1 MSKEFNIPCQT
12 FVKIMQCDCGG
23 ELRLSSD
30 LEDLRVGPPYKH
42 ICNKCGKIE
51 YFESTYPKT
60 FSSYQMPENKE
71 KDCPAWSG
79 KDCTRHPYEE
89 GCLKDGVSD

>member
-1 MSKEFNIPCQT
+1 MSKEINIPCQT

-42 ICNKCGKIE
+42 VCNKCGKVE
-51 YFESTYPKT
+51 YYTTTYPAQISTYE
-60 FSSYQMPENKE
+60 MPELKE
-71 KDCPAWSG
+71 NNNRGES
-79 KDCTRHPYEE
+79 
-89 GCLKDGVSD
+89 

>member
-1 MSKEFNIPCQT
+1 MCKELDIPCQT

-23 ELRLSSD
+23 ELKLSSD

-42 ICNKCGKIE
+42 VCNKCRKVK

-60 FSSYQMPENKE
+60 FSSYSMPKIEGNKDE
-71 KDCPAWSG
+71 SKD
-79 KDCTRHPYEE
+79 
-89 GCLKDGVSD
+89 

>member
-1 MSKEFNIPCQT
+1 MSKELDIPCQT

-23 ELRLSSD
+23 D

-42 ICNKCGKIE
+42 VCNKCGRVE

-71 KDCPAWSG
+71 
-79 KDCTRHPYEE
+79 
-89 GCLKDGVSD
+89 

>member
-1 MSKEFNIPCQT
+1 
-12 FVKIMQCDCGG
+12 MQCDCGG

-71 KDCPAWSG
+71 
-79 KDCTRHPYEE
+79 
-89 GCLKDGVSD
+89 

>member
-1 MSKEFNIPCQT
+1 MSKELDIPCQT

-51 YFESTYPKT
+51 YFESIYPKT
-60 FSSYQMPENKE
+60 FSSYQIPENKE
-71 KDCPAWSG
+71 QK
-79 KDCTRHPYEE
+79 
-89 GCLKDGVSD
+89 

>member
-1 MSKEFNIPCQT
+1 
-12 FVKIMQCDCGG
+12 MQCDCGG

-30 LEDLRVGPPYKH
+30 LKGLRPGPPYKH
-42 ICNKCGKIE
+42 ICNKWGKIE

-71 KDCPAWSG
+71 
-79 KDCTRHPYEE
+79 
-89 GCLKDGVSD
+89 

>member
-1 MSKEFNIPCQT
+1 
-12 FVKIMQCDCGG
+12 MQCDCGG

-42 ICNKCGKIE
+42 VCNKCGKIE

-60 FSSYQMPENKE
+60 FSSYQMPKN
-71 KDCPAWSG
+71 
-79 KDCTRHPYEE
+79 EE
-89 GCLKDGVSD
+89 